1 MKRIKFFIDTYDL
14 VFPISINLKLV
25 GNDHRPYCLLISFL
39 CFTLNIGIDE
49 DSY

>member
-1 MKRIKFFIDTYDL
+1 MKRIKFFIDVDDW